1 MELDL
6 WFSADS
12 LGLWVYFARIVINK
26 QTAFFFRQMG
36 PVTNKMYQIRFWPG
50 RCPGLRWEL
59 TSLFRPPSRMGRE

>member
-26 QTAFFFRQMG
+26 QTAFFFHQMG
-36 PVTNKMYQIRFWPG
+36 PVTNKMYQIRF
-50 RCPGLRWEL
+50 
-59 TSLFRPPSRMGRE
+59 